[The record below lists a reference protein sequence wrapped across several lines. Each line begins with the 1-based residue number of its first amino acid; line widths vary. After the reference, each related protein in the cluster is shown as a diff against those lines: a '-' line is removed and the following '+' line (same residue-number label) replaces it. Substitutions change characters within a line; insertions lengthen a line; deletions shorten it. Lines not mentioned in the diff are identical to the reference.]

1 MHPHAEL
8 LTRFYEAFH
17 RRDAAAMGA
26 CYHDDAVF
34 MDPAFGRL
42 EAAEVRAM
50 WAMLCARATELE
62 VSFEVRHAD
71 DGSGAV
77 HWEAKYPFSKTGRRV
92 HNIIEA
98 QFGFHEGKILAHR
111 DQFDLWAWSRQAL
124 GWPGILLGW
133 SPFLKG
139 KIQREARMQLAKYM
153 TANAPAR

>member
-8 LTRFYEAFH
+8 LTRFYEAFQW
-17 RRDAAAMGA
+17 RDAAAMGA

-42 EAAEVRAM
+42 KAPEVRAM
-50 WAMLCARATELE
+50 WAMLAARATELE
-62 VSFEVRHAD
+62 ITFTLKHAD
-71 DGSGAV
+71 EGSGAV
-77 HWEAKYPFSKTGRRV
+77 HWEAKYPFSGTGRRV

-124 GWPGILLGW
+124 GLPGILLGW
-133 SPFLKG
+133 SPFMRR
-139 KIQREARMQLAKYM
+139 KIQGRARLQLAKWM
-153 TANAPAR
+153 ADGHRA